1 MTLAIQ
7 SDAYVEDELDLPLRG
22 KEPPSFLNP
31 LFWVT
36 LATAGSAFNALRF
49 ELGGMAFHPYIL
61 LLCLLVFRAVS
72 RLHHF
77 PARIGRPGMVFLLL
91 YITSLIQG
99 TSFLIQLSKIGLMAI
114 TLVMIAVSVR
124 SENDFMAGS
133 LGLGIGIGI
142 LCIRGMAHG
151 LGAFGSINPIDGSQ
165 KNAFSLYY
173 LPALTLCLYLLFSG
187 QLTLQRR
194 LFLAALVTLI
204 FAAIALS
211 KNRSGWLTS
220 GLLVLL
226 LFSTNQH
233 RFRLAAFLAIASI
246 LAYVVAS
253 LVTADADAVYERD
266 AINAA
271 QSDQLRMELIL
282 NAFLIGLQHPLLGVS
297 PTKLGYSLST
307 LVQVNE
313 KSIDCHNLTGYL
325 IGGSGFLTFGAFC
338 FFVLAMLR
346 PPRAFQMAEPNPMA
360 KRAARILAIMAAIML
375 VRSQF
380 QEDVLFSATFTA
392 GLGLCIGLCIC
403 TGVYAP
409 RVGDDL
415 NSHPAG
421 DLPPT

>member
-1 MTLAIQ
+1 MTLVIQ
-7 SDAYVEDELDLPLRG
+7 PDAYQEDDLDLPLRG
-22 KEPPSFLNP
+22 QETPSFLNP
-31 LFWVT
+31 LFWVM

-49 ELGGMAFHPYIL
+49 ELAGMAFHPYIFFL
-61 LLCLLVFRAVS
+61 GLLVFRAVS
-72 RLHHF
+72 RLHQF
-77 PARIGRPGMVFLLL
+77 PARIGRPGMIFLLL

-99 TSFLIQLSKIGLMAI
+99 TSFLIQLSKISLMAI
-114 TLVMIAVSVR
+114 TLVIIAVSVR
-124 SENDFMAGS
+124 SHDDFFAGA
-133 LGLGIGIGI
+133 LGLGIGIGV
-142 LCIRGMAHG
+142 LCIRGMAQG
-151 LGAFGSINPIDGSQ
+151 PGSFGSINPIDGVQ

-194 LFLAALVTLI
+194 LILAALVTLI

-220 GLLVLL
+220 GLLLLL

-246 LAYVVAS
+246 LAYLVAS
-253 LVTADADAVYERD
+253 FVTSEADTVYERD
-266 AINAA
+266 AINSA
-271 QSDQLRMELIL
+271 QSDQLRLELIL
-282 NAFLIGLQHPLLGVS
+282 NALVIGLQHPLLGVS

-307 LVQVNE
+307 LLQVNE

-325 IGGSGFLTFGAFC
+325 IGGSGFLTFGTFC

-346 PPRAFQMAEPNPMA
+346 PPRAFQTAGVDPIA
-360 KRAARILAIMAAIML
+360 KRSTRILAIMTAIMI

-409 RVGDDL
+409 SAGADL
-415 NSHPAG
+415 DSQTETA
-421 DLPPT
+421 LPPT